1 PGISIPSGCEAVQ
14 VRRIVSLSV
23 LLAGLLHSEPCFGIT
38 SLDFDRGNGTA
49 FTDQY
54 TGAIGGGWTTPWI
67 VSSGTTGAPTVIDAN
82 PLALEGGNYLSVSG
96 LTGINRNVIR
106 QYGNTPDF
114 GVNSPH
120 TIS

>member
-1 PGISIPSGCEAVQ
+1 
-14 VRRIVSLSV
+14 
-23 LLAGLLHSEPCFGIT
+23 
-38 SLDFDRGNGTA
+38 
-49 FTDQY
+49 
-54 TGAIGGGWTTPWI
+54 IGGGWTTPWI

-120 TIS
+120 TISWQWRLDSPFTVTSQEDRINFFANGSANTGGSTSASNSWNIG